1 MLEYFIPRASSYA
14 VDIDN
19 LFAII
24 TWIVGFWFV
33 LTQLAFLYLIVRYQ
47 KRSEDQKS
55 IYMTGEGHEKHWIH
69 VPHYL
74 IIVCDVVL
82 IYGAIVVW
90 NQVKID
96 LPEADVKIRV
106 ISQQW
111 AWTFV
116 HPGPDGVLDTADDI
130 RTVDELHVE
139 IDKTYHYELESKD
152 VLHDFSVP
160 VFRLKQD
167 AVPGRTITGWFKPTK
182 TGEFDIQCAEMCGIA
197 HGIMVAKLYIE
208 DAATHQAWVSKS
220 VAQLPSPQPSNLA
233 VSQ

>member
-19 LFAII
+19 LFSVI

-69 VPHYL
+69 IPHYI

-90 NQVKID
+90 NQVKIN

-130 RTVDELHVE
+130 KTIDELHVE

-197 HGIMVAKLYIE
+197 HGIMVARLYIE
-208 DAATHQAWVSKS
+208 DAATHQAWVSNP
-220 VAQLPSPQPSNLA
+220 VPQLPSSQPSNLTI
-233 VSQ
+233 SQ

>member
-69 VPHYL
+69 IPHYL

-96 LPEADVKIRV
+96 LPEADVKIRI

-116 HPGPDGVLDTADDI
+116 HPGPDGVLDTDDDI
-130 RTVDELHVE
+130 KTIDELHVE
-139 IDKTYHYELESKD
+139 KDKTYHYELESKD

-220 VAQLPSPQPSNLA
+220 VAQLPSSQPSNLA